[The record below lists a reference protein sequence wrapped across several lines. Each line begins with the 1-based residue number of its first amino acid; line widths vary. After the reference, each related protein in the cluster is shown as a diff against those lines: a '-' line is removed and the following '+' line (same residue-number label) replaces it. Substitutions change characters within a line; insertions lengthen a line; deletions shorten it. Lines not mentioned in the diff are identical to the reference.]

1 MSRTWPGIIV
11 FTAVFLW
18 ALTALP
24 RPLEGQQ
31 TLYKWVDDK
40 GTVHFSDNYYAIPPQ
55 YRSQVEQ
62 RPLGTPE
69 GTPAVKGAEEGKP
82 SEARPAGKEA
92 PGAKEAPEKEAT
104 TYGGQ
109 TEEEW
114 KKAFSDLSRKI
125 QQLQST
131 VTQKKTY
138 LQAFERGRRMGSSYS
153 KVEIDQY
160 DQYKREIGGEE
171 ARLKDLQSQL
181 EELNRKATYLGVP
194 RKIREQ

>member
-1 MSRTWPGIIV
+1 MSKTWPGVIV
-11 FTAVFLW
+11 FTVVLLGALAV
-18 ALTALP
+18 LP
-24 RPLEGQQ
+24 LPAGGQQ

-62 RPLGTPE
+62 RPLGAPE
-69 GTPAVKGAEEGKP
+69 GSAPAKGAEGTKP
-82 SEARPAGKEA
+82 SEAGPAGKEA

-109 TEEEW
+109 TEEQW
-114 KKAFSDLSRKI
+114 KKAFSDLSKKV
-125 QQLQST
+125 QQLQSE

-153 KVEIDQY
+153 KVEIEQY
-160 DQYKREIGGEE
+160 DQYKKEIAGEE
-171 ARLKDLQSQL
+171 ARLKELQSQQ

-194 RKIREQ
+194 RRIRGQ